1 MRRLRPRTGKKRE
14 FHGRTL
20 KNLHYARKKEKFRE
34 FIGSFAEAKGACH
47 WRQLMLQLVHNQIE
61 PDEPDRILWR
71 LAGEETL
78 ENLISMS
85 AEGARRQPNLSGKRT
100 EDVPFPDGKAHM
112 SVFSGVAVCD
122 SSSFLFG

>member
-1 MRRLRPRTGKKRE
+1 
-14 FHGRTL
+14 
-20 KNLHYARKKEKFRE
+20 
-34 FIGSFAEAKGACH
+34 
-47 WRQLMLQLVHNQIE
+47 MLQLVHNQMK
-61 PDEPDRILWR
+61 PNEPDRILWR
-71 LAGEETL
+71 LAGEGTL

-112 SVFSGVAVCD
+112 SVFSGVAVLY